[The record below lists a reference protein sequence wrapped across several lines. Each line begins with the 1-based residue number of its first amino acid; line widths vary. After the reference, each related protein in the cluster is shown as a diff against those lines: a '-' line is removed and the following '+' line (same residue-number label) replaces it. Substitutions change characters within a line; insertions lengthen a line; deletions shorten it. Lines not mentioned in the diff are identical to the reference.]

1 MNMNEINQLDLRLKL
16 LAGESLYVDNIEI
29 KPLLL
34 KEIVS
39 IGFTLYQQYLSILL
53 AKVDDF
59 IDTKIHDIPEGT
71 TIFELIITS
80 KQEEL
85 INLLING
92 LSVFLREKDIYF
104 NEAGIV
110 YGDISN
116 GVENCK
122 VINNDN
128 FNNIVRI
135 IKHQNYIIDN
145 QNESNPANDKAKSIL
160 DKLKKAK
167 EFINKKDRSEDID
180 FSDIV
185 SAVST
190 KANSI
195 NKFNIWNLT
204 LYQLYDEYKRL
215 DYISNY
221 ETNIL
226 SIMNGAKNIDL
237 KHWSGKLNS

>member
-1 MNMNEINQLDLRLKL
+1 MEEINQLDLRLKL
-16 LAGESLYVDNIEI
+16 LAGESLYAGNIEV

-34 KEIVS
+34 KEVVS
-39 IGFTLYQQYLSILL
+39 IGFTLYQQYLNILA

-59 IDTKIHDIPEGT
+59 VDTKVHDIPEGT

-85 INLLING
+85 INLLIDG
-92 LSVFLREKDIYF
+92 LSIFLGEKDIHF

-110 YGDISN
+110 YGDILN

-122 VINNDN
+122 IVNKDN
-128 FNNIVRI
+128 FNQIVNI
-135 IKHQNYIIDN
+135 IKSQNYISEAK
-145 QNESNPANDKAKSIL
+145 NENNPANDKAKSIL
-160 DKLKKAK
+160 DKIKKAN
-167 EFINKKDRSEDID
+167 EFINKKKRSDDID
-180 FSDIV
+180 FCDIV

-190 KANSI
+190 KSNSI
-195 NKFNIWNLT
+195 NKFNIWSLT

-215 DYISNY
+215 DFISNY

-226 SIMNGAKNIDL
+226 SIMNGAKDIDL
-237 KHWSGKLNS
+237 KHWSGKLK